1 MNEKMLNWV
10 YYPVYYKQ
18 IFNIH
23 KQAEFTKNNGLVS
36 SWDIQP
42 LIFSSGN
49 QFNQAFYSQEK
60 TIRDY

>member
-1 MNEKMLNWV
+1 M
-10 YYPVYYKQ
+10 Q